1 VLLPTPAAAAKG
13 GDEEAKASAVVPP
26 RRFPATVR
34 AAAPLQLQK
43 AAAGTAH
50 AAARRDDRPRPVVD
64 REHSFRAG
72 AGAGAAATTAPA
84 SACHSLLSGG
94 LGYMTGEEPF
104 TRPRPCMSALLGWD
118 DDRHWCRVQT
128 TEQLLQSLAR
138 CNMGNI
144 LNVLALVPSQ
154 PHSLQSLLMSHF
166 CAGFGLFV
174 TLTFGF
180 QYIQLTL
187 QFLLHTNKP
196 RVYEIR

>member
-13 GDEEAKASAVVPP
+13 GDEKEAKVTAVVPP

-50 AAARRDDRPRPVVD
+50 AAARRDDRPRSVVD
-64 REHSFRAG
+64 REHSSR

-104 TRPRPCMSALLGWD
+104 TRPCMSALLGWD
-118 DDRHWCRVQT
+118 DDRHWCRLQT

-138 CNMGNI
+138 CNM
-144 LNVLALVPSQ
+144 S
-154 PHSLQSLLMSHF
+154 MF
-166 CAGFGLFV
+166 
-174 TLTFGF
+174 
-180 QYIQLTL
+180 
-187 QFLLHTNKP
+187 
-196 RVYEIR
+196 